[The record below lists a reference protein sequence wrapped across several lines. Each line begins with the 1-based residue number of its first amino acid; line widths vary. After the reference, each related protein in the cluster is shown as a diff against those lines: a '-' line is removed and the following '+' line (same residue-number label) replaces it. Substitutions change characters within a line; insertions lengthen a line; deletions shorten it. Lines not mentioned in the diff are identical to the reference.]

1 MRLGGLCTA
10 GCLVLVAKGALAG
23 DGDAQE
29 RSAALFREGVAAGKT
44 GDYGHAEVAFRT
56 SYLLVPSPS
65 TLRNWALTEMKM
77 GKMLEALGHLKLA
90 IKSTGLTAEQRA
102 IVQQNLEDAYA
113 ATGHLVIK
121 TTDGARV
128 AIDGVFVEAAA
139 PFDAPLDVTAGDRQ
153 IEARL
158 GTQTAHAEVD
168 AKAGRIVEVSVPVP
182 LTAQEN
188 PGAPPA
194 LMATAPATE
203 PERSRASPPTW
214 WTSPHAVAVGLAG
227 AAAVGVGL
235 GIYFDVASRQTA
247 SDANALRAG
256 LRGMCAEGAV
266 APECA
271 GLRDKIDTVH
281 QQETLKVVGLAAGA
295 AAGVG
300 AALLLVVVGPGVT
313 ARTGSV
319 RWAPMIA
326 PESSGV
332 AGSF

>member
-1 MRLGGLCTA
+1 
-10 GCLVLVAKGALAG
+10 LVLFAKGAHAR
-23 DGDAQE
+23 DGDAQQ
-29 RSAALFREGVAAGKT
+29 RSAALFREGVAAGKA
-44 GDYGHAEVAFRT
+44 GDYGHAEVAFRA
-56 SYLLVPSPS
+56 SYLLVPSAS

-90 IKSTGLTAEQRA
+90 IKSTGWSAEQRA
-102 IVQQNLEDAYA
+102 IVQQNLDDAYA

-121 TTDGARV
+121 TTDGAHV

-168 AKAGRIVEVSVPVP
+168 ATAGRIVEVRVPVQV
-182 LTAQEN
+182 TAQEN
-188 PGAPPA
+188 PGALPA
-194 LMATAPATE
+194 LEATSAASE
-203 PERSRASPPTW
+203 PDRSRASPLAEREPARAATW
-214 WTSPHAVAVGLAG
+214 WTAPHAVAVGLGA
-227 AAAVGVGL
+227 AAAVGVML

-256 LRGMCAEGAV
+256 LRGACTEGAV
-266 APECA
+266 APECVA
-271 GLRDKIDTVH
+271 LRDKIDTVH
-281 QQETLKVVGLAAGA
+281 RDETLKAVGLAVGA
-295 AAGVG
+295 TAGVG
-300 AALLLVVVGPGVT
+300 AAILLVVVGPGVSV
-313 ARTGSV
+313 RTGSV